1 MTCLCIYDDA
11 FNNSQDTPCYYKAT
25 KLEKMNL
32 SGGVLCMCRNWTEC
46 SSTREE

>member
-11 FNNSQDTPCYYKAT
+11 FNNSQDTPCYHKAK

-32 SGGVLCMCRNWTEC
+32 SDGVEIVCVEIGQNVLP
-46 SSTREE
+46 